1 MPSASALSA
10 NTNSS
15 TRETSSGS
23 RSRRLVSITSMRL
36 KVEPRQVELF
46 GIFHRRQGN
55 GEVLDR
61 EPRGVEDGDF
71 ILGLTARRLICEDV
85 AELSDVLTRQRARL
99 DCVHQVAVV

>member
-1 MPSASALSA
+1 MTSASALSA
-10 NTNSS
+10 TNSS
-15 TRETSSGS
+15 LERRRAA